1 MITGRITTSTSGKEH
16 FIVESCPEMKT
27 SAGCS
32 DCNKRNCQYNPNF
45 KCNARTEYYPFLEK

>member
-1 MITGRITTSTSGKEH
+1 MITGRITTSTSGKAC

-32 DCNKRNCQYNPNF
+32 GCNKSNCQYNPNF
-45 KCNARTEYYPFLEK
+45 KKDERTEYYPFLEK